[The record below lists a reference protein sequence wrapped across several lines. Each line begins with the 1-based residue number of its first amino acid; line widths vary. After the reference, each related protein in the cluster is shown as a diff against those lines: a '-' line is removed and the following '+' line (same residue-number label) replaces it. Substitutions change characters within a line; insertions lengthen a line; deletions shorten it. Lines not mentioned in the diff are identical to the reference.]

1 MQTCLIG
8 GGGFIGKYLVDELIK
23 SGREVI
29 VLGRQPQPRYAINN
43 KAIYAQCDYLDPK
56 SLRLH
61 LENSHEVVDLAY
73 STVPKTSFDDPIFD
87 LQSNLPRCISL
98 MEEISNMSHIKTLLF
113 VSSGGT
119 VYGDVEQLP
128 ITEETITAPVS
139 PYGITK
145 LTVERYLL
153 MYHKLRGLPAII
165 VRPSNAFGIG
175 QKPFVGQGFIA
186 TAMGMILSRQ
196 PVTIFGE
203 NGTIRDYIHV
213 SDIATGV
220 IAALEH
226 GNHGQVYNL
235 GSGIGRNNREVLQ
248 TIRTFSEPAG
258 FNFDIN
264 IEPKRT
270 FDVDANVL
278 NFGKLLACSG
288 WISKVSFEDGV
299 NEMWQQL
306 LEANKILK

>member
-1 MQTCLIG
+1 MQTCVIG

-23 SGREVI
+23 SGREVVI
-29 VLGRQPQPRYAINN
+29 LGRSAKPLYVLND
-43 KAIYAQCDYLDPK
+43 KAKYFKLDYLDK
-56 SLRLH
+56 NALRLH
-61 LENSHEVVDLAY
+61 LKNSHEVIDLAY

-87 LQSNLPRCISL
+87 LQSNLPRCIDL
-98 MEEISNMSHIKTLLF
+98 MEEISNFSHIKTFLF

-119 VYGDVEQLP
+119 VYGDVGQLP
-128 ITEETITAPVS
+128 ITEETVTEPIS

-145 LTVERYLL
+145 LTVEKYLL
-153 MYHKLRGLPAII
+153 MYFKLRGLPAII
-165 VRPSNAFGIG
+165 VRPSNAYGIG
-175 QKPFVGQGFIA
+175 QQPFVGQGFIA
-186 TAMGMILSRQ
+186 TAMGMILNNQ

-213 SDIATGV
+213 SDIATGI
-220 IAALEH
+220 IAALDH

-235 GSGIGRNNREVLQ
+235 SSGVGRNNREVLQ
-248 TIRTFSEPAG
+248 TIRIFSEPSG
-258 FNFDIN
+258 FEFNIN

-288 WISKVSFEDGV
+288 WISKVSFEDGIK
-299 NEMWQQL
+299 NMWQYL
-306 LEANKILK
+306 INE